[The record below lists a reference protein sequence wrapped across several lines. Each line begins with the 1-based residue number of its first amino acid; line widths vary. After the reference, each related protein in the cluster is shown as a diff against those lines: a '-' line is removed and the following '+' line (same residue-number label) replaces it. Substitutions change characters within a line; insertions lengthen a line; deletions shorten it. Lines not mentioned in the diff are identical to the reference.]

1 MGEVANS
8 NRLPILAIEINAE
21 HRAAH
26 GAAEK
31 ALEHAAECGR
41 RLLEAKAL
49 LPHGKWL
56 PWLETNTE
64 VVPRQSQ
71 KYMRL
76 AENWNEIEPQANS
89 GSHLSINRAL
99 EAIADRKKGIAASSG
114 DAQWFT
120 PLEVLEAVR
129 TVFGGSICLDPA
141 SCAAAQE
148 RVRAKTYFDEQADG
162 LTKEWHGR
170 VFLNP
175 PYASK
180 LIKPFVNKLTAEIGA
195 GRVEQ
200 AILLAN
206 DQTDAAWFQ
215 QAVDAAQVFCFTR
228 SRLSFHSPGRD
239 GSSHIRNSALFYF
252 GNDEQAFQTAL
263 APMAYFCRLWHGGA

>member
-21 HRAAH
+21 HRAAY

-41 RLLEAKAL
+41 LLIEAKAL
-49 LPHGKWL
+49 LPHGEWL
-56 PWLETNTE
+56 PWLEANTE

-76 AENWNEIEPQANS
+76 AANWEQIESEP
-89 GSHLSINRAL
+89 GSHLSINDAL
-99 EAIADRKKGIAASSG
+99 AAISDRKEWIAASSG

-162 LTKEWHGR
+162 LTRDWYGR

-180 LIKPFVNKLTAEIGA
+180 LIKPFVNKLIAEIGA

-215 QAVDAAQVFCFTR
+215 QAVGAAQVFCFTR

-239 GSSHIRNSALFYF
+239 GSSHICNSALFYF

-263 APMAYFCRLWHGGA
+263 APLAYFCRLWHGGAA

>member
-1 MGEVANS
+1 MGEIADS
-8 NRLPILAIEINAE
+8 NRLPILAAEINAE

-41 RLLEAKAL
+41 RLIEAKAL
-49 LPHGKWL
+49 LPHGAWL
-56 PWLETNTE
+56 PWLEANTE
-64 VVPRQSQ
+64 VVARQSQ

-76 AENWNEIEPQANS
+76 AEGWEEIEKRTES
-89 GSHLSINRAL
+89 SHLSINGAL
-99 EAIADRKKGIAASSG
+99 EAIADRKEWIAASSG

-129 TVFGGSICLDPA
+129 EAFGGSICLDPA
-141 SCAAAQE
+141 SCAEAQE
-148 RVRAKTYFDEQADG
+148 RVQAKTYFDEQADG
-162 LTKEWHGR
+162 LTRDWHGR

-175 PYASK
+175 PYASQ
-180 LIKPFVNKLTAEIGA
+180 LIKPFVNKLIAEVDA

-206 DQTDAAWFQ
+206 DQTDAA
-215 QAVDAAQVFCFTR
+215 
-228 SRLSFHSPGRD
+228 
-239 GSSHIRNSALFYF
+239 
-252 GNDEQAFQTAL
+252 
-263 APMAYFCRLWHGGA
+263 